1 MPDSACDTSEFFENA
16 PAFYLD
22 LNMKPDEIAIRPNT
36 CSGKWTDL
44 IDWITEEKLTVTFD
58 DDSTSSDLLGK
69 KPINFAVQ
77 SYLTPHVSYSSHHGK
92 RYAYFIRKQRLKLN
106 LNGTEEKF

>member
-1 MPDSACDTSEFFENA
+1 MLLIPDREKITFRAEVQR
-16 PAFYLD
+16 

-44 IDWITEEKLTVTFD
+44 IDWITEEKLTVTCD

-69 KPINFAVQ
+69 KPINFVVQ
-77 SYLTPHVSYSSHHGK
+77 S
-92 RYAYFIRKQRLKLN
+92 
-106 LNGTEEKF
+106 